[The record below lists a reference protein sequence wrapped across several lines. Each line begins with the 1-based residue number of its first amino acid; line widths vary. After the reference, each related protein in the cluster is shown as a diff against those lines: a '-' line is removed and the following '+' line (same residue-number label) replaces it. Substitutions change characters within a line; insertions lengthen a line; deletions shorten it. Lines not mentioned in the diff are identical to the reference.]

1 MLFFR
6 LASEPKEI
14 AIAHLMTMKEGSKP
28 ADFSVREKLCLP
40 PNSSCD
46 DNDYPYKAAVVELCQ
61 VVEKPT
67 MLEKLDCLGKV
78 DMDQHLRFWYLT
90 QICKSKEE
98 GYDQELTQSS
108 IPSYLRHHIGK

>member
-1 MLFFR
+1 MSFFR

-14 AIAHLMTMKEGSKP
+14 AIAHLMTIKEGSKP
-28 ADFSVREKLCLP
+28 ADFSVRKKLCLP

-46 DNDYPYKAAVVELCQ
+46 DNDYPYKVAVLELSQ

-78 DMDQHLRFWYLT
+78 NMDQHLKFWY
-90 QICKSKEE
+90 SKTCLK
-98 GYDQELTQSS
+98 QPLKKKTK
-108 IPSYLRHHIGK
+108 IGFQDPLSLNAGQT